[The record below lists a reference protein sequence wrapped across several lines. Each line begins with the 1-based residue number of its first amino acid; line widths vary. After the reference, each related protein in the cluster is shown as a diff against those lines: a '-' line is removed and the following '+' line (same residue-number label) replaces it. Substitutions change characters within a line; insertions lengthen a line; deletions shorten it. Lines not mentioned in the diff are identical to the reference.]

1 MMPPYQAQC
10 ILRYSPNLVE
20 GEFCELPLYGVL
32 RSSGLPCYSETC
44 FVPWSTYTRITQEY
58 AAFVTWPS
66 RRRVKV
72 QDRYLSTFQMRASY
86 PTNYLPLGRSASP
99 QLLRWC

>member
-1 MMPPYQAQC
+1 M
-10 ILRYSPNLVE
+10 
-20 GEFCELPLYGVL
+20 
-32 RSSGLPCYSETC
+32 
-44 FVPWSTYTRITQEY
+44 PWSTYTRITQEY